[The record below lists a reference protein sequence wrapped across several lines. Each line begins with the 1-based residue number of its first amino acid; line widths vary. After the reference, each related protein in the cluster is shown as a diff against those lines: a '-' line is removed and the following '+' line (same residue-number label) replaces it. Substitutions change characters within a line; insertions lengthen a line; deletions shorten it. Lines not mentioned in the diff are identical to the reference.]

1 MNIVFMGTP
10 EIAVPTL
17 AKLLETGFNV
27 NLVVCQPDKP
37 KGRGKKLKAPPTK
50 EFALK
55 HGIEVFQPEKLKNNE
70 EAFYKIAEK
79 KPDFLV
85 VVAYGKILPDK
96 ILNIP
101 SKAPINVHFSL
112 LPKYRGAAPVNWA
125 IINGE
130 EKTGVTTMLMDTGLD
145 TGDILLT
152 DETAI
157 DKKNAVEL
165 SKELADTGANLL
177 IETITNFEYITP
189 KKQDHSAA
197 TYAPILKKE
206 DGLIDFN
213 ESAEVIER
221 KIRGLQPWPTAFT
234 YYNGKLVK
242 FFKADVT
249 NDEKDIV
256 KGTIFDVTKKHFKVK
271 CGSGSLIV
279 KEIQFEGKKRM
290 PVVSFLAGFS
300 IKEGDKFEP
309 KI

>member
-17 AKLLETGFNV
+17 SKLVEMGFNV

-37 KGRGKKLKAPPTK
+37 KGRGKKLQPPPTK

-55 HGIEVFQPEKLKNNE
+55 HGIEVYQPEKLKNND
-70 EAFYKIAEK
+70 EAYYKIAEK
-79 KPDFLV
+79 NPDFLV
-85 VVAYGKILPDK
+85 VVAYGKILPAK

-101 SKAPINVHFSL
+101 GKAPINVHFSL

-130 EKTGVTTMLMDTGLD
+130 GKTGVTTMLMDVGLD
-145 TGDILLT
+145 TGDILLM
-152 DETAI
+152 DETSI
-157 DKKNAVEL
+157 DRKDAVEL
-165 SKELADTGANLL
+165 SKELSESGANLL
-177 IETITNFEYITP
+177 IETIKNFDYITP
-189 KKQDHSAA
+189 KKQDDSAA

-206 DGLIDFN
+206 DGLINFN

-249 NDEKDIV
+249 KD
-256 KGTIFDVTKKHFKVK
+256 KKELSPGTIFDVTKKDFKVK
-271 CGSGSLIV
+271 CIEGSLIV

-290 PVVSFLAGFS
+290 PVASFLAGFS
-300 IKEGDKFEP
+300 IKEGDRFEP